1 MATLKKLQLSVL
13 AVVVPISLI
22 GYAQEKAAGQ
32 TGPRSEAA
40 AERNKVYAPWNPKDM
55 DKLRKEVGL
64 IGPGTQ
70 APFPKASFP
79 GYLKKPNSLA
89 DLMPQARYAVAQT
102 GGRSPLGLADP
113 GDIVLI
119 PLPHDADPMVQAAI
133 KAAFKERK
141 VEVRLLY
148 EHELAG
154 IAKAD
159 MEALDKVQ
167 NMFKAGDGQQELDF
181 LSITGQIIDWDAARK
196 WTRDKDPLLAEATW
210 PSLSYPNERIEHLG
224 KSLPK
229 SRLVGSQEAVVKYL
243 DQHPE
248 VNKVFWGWGGRP
260 FVMKDLKHHARKF
273 IGNYTYLNIFDI
285 MSKVPAYPSDVWRMV
300 EGKMIESLGYV
311 DRVEVTDPEGTALFF
326 DVTADQAKS
335 WAQGAYL
342 QGHLYMIPSQASG
355 VYPFSAINYPAMGD
369 KWIPPI
375 QMTSANGYIAS
386 TNSHASNY
394 PRMQIKIK
402 NGYVQEVKGGGLYG
416 DGFRLWMTYP
426 KINELTW
433 PFEKNPGYFW
443 LWEAGTATNP
453 KYFKHP
459 AEVLVG
465 NNISERNA
473 GGVIH
478 WAFGAEVKMGPEPG
492 KEKVATSPKT
502 LAFGKEY
509 GVPVGHSMHNHT
521 LLPTY
526 QTRFREGGKWATVI
540 EHGQILAGRDPEV
553 RALASRYGNP
563 EELLRRDWI
572 PELPGIT
579 VPGDYNK
586 DYAADPG
593 TFWTKWARSIY
604 DGTNAYLS
612 K

>member
-1 MATLKKLQLSVL
+1 MVTLKKLQLSVL
-13 AVVVPISLI
+13 AVVVPISLV

-40 AERNKVYAPWNPKDM
+40 AARNKVYAPWNPKDM

-89 DLMPQARYAVAQT
+89 ELMPQARYAVSQT
-102 GGRSPLGLADP
+102 GGRSPLGLTDP

-119 PLPHDADPMVQAAI
+119 PLPYDADPMVQEAI

-141 VEVRLLY
+141 VEARLLY

-154 IAKAD
+154 IPKAD
-159 MEALDKVQ
+159 MEALGRAQ
-167 NMFKAGDGQQELDF
+167 NVFKAGDGQQELDF
-181 LSITGQIIDWDAARK
+181 LKITGQIIDWDAAKK
-196 WTRDKDPLLAEATW
+196 WTHDKDPLLAEATW
-210 PSLSYPNERIEHLG
+210 PSLNYPNERIERLG
-224 KSLPK
+224 NSMPK
-229 SRLVGSQEAVVKYL
+229 SRLVGSPEAVVKYL

-273 IGNYTYLNIFDI
+273 VGNYTYLNIFDI

-300 EGKMIESLGYV
+300 ESKMIEPLGYV
-311 DRVEVTDPEGTALFF
+311 DRVEMTDPEGSALFF

-335 WAQGAYL
+335 WEQGAYL

-369 KWIPPI
+369 KWLPPI
-375 QMTSANGYIAS
+375 QMTSANGYIAA
-386 TNSHASNY
+386 TNSHASNFA
-394 PRMQIKIK
+394 RMQVKIK
-402 NGYVQEVKGGGLYG
+402 NGYLQEVKGGGLYG
-416 DGFRLWMTYP
+416 DGLRLWMTYP

-478 WAFGAEVKMGPEPG
+478 WSFGAEVKMGPEQG

-502 LAFGKEY
+502 LAFAKEY
-509 GVPVGHSMHNHT
+509 GVPPGHSMHMHT

-526 QTRFREGGKWATVI
+526 QIRFRDSGKWATLI
-540 EHGQILAGRDPEV
+540 EHGQIQTSKDPEV

-563 EELLRRDWI
+563 EEILRRDWI

-579 VPGDYNK
+579 TPGDYNK

-604 DGTNAYLS
+604 DGTNAYLG